1 MARTLRNHFM
11 TINGAFVSDTL
22 VNHAIRVLRH
32 DKDTDVIN
40 LVTEIQAF
48 QDFDDSSSQASS
60 ASANTEMSVEQ
71 FGEILSKSRRSSHS
85 TDGETS
91 QMEEEIIKASGI
103 AIIRAAEKKLAEQA
117 KFKPEVVKLS
127 NLNEIK
133 KRENFDSGSE
143 GEFSSQI
150 SQEEED

>member
-1 MARTLRNHFM
+1 M
-11 TINGAFVSDTL
+11 TINGAFVQDML

-32 DKDTDVIN
+32 DKDTDVMN

-48 QDFDDSSSQASS
+48 QDFDDSSSQTSGTS
-60 ASANTEMSVEQ
+60 ATTEMSVEQ
-71 FGEILSKSRRSSHS
+71 FGEMLSKSRRSSYS

-103 AIIRAAEKKLAEQA
+103 EIIRAAEKKLAEQA

-127 NLNEIK
+127 NLGDVK
-133 KRENFDSGSE
+133 KRENFDS
-143 GEFSSQI
+143 
-150 SQEEED
+150 